1 MKEFI
6 WKMKN
11 RHFATGDHKCKILSY
26 EKNFL
31 EMMSPCFIH
40 RITMF
45 DVTNIFNNIAKYKI
59 QILLFQVLF
68 ILLTYTTLLLL
79 SNKRMYLSHYSSI
92 EKVSSLMRANHT
104 LYWINIFH
112 FHSFILRNLF
122 LSSFFHSFIHI
133 LFFQSVVTCFV
144 FVLYFII
151 QAFKFVWNRV
161 LFFVYNM

>member
-1 MKEFI
+1 MKKFI

-133 LFFQSVVTCFV
+133 LFFPICCDLFCVCVIFYYSS
-144 FVLYFII
+144 I
-151 QAFKFVWNRV
+151 QVG
-161 LFFVYNM
+161 LE